1 MSEADKSVPDGV
13 TASSASGPVN
23 VRRHVI
29 GAGLSEQQQGRERPV
44 PFCTYSGIAA
54 AAPRHAPVVEEQV
67 AGAEQAS

>member
-1 MSEADKSVPDGV
+1 MSVADKSSSDGV

-29 GAGLSEQQQGRERPV
+29 GAGLSEQQQGPERPV
-44 PFCTYSGIAA
+44 PFCTYSGS
-54 AAPRHAPVVEEQV
+54 PRPRPVTRPVVEEQV